1 MNPLQIIL
9 LVVVVIIAVT
19 ALSTYLVRKRY
30 YSQIDELDE
39 QKNKVLDYAPYEEL
53 KEVSEMNISG
63 QSSEVRNQLEDEWRQ
78 IESVKYPKLENY
90 LFEAEQAT
98 DRYRLNESKRNQEAA
113 EEAITE
119 IKDALDSLQHGL
131 QDLIKREQA
140 NLEKIDEIKKR
151 YHEVRKSLLAYSFS
165 FGPASESFE
174 DKLRLMENDFTEFSE
189 LTVSGDHEEANAIV
203 EQLSKN
209 IQETEDQMDQIPSL
223 LEQIDDVYAE
233 ELKDLAEGYDQM
245 IESGFLFPED
255 NVQEKINVLKNDKEL
270 IYEKI
275 RLLDLDEARIQ
286 TDKLADNIDA
296 LYQEMEDE
304 IEAKAAVS
312 DLLED
317 TKQAIYYLQDEYR
330 RLNGVAN
337 RISQSYILNHEE
349 EKKIASLNEQVKEAR
364 EEYDYI
370 QDRVKHQALP
380 YTVAYNKLEETF
392 NQLESHNESFLKISD
407 NLDNY
412 RAEEVALKKDMQEME
427 QDMYAMKRRL
437 ENERLPG
444 LPENYLEL
452 FFSTTDRIEQ
462 LSTELARP
470 KIQLIEIRRLHEMCQ
485 EDVTQLE
492 EMTEEVIRQV
502 ELTELVSQRLYRYK
516 DDHKG
521 VLETIRYSESLF
533 SEDYEYDT
541 ALRLVREKLE
551 NVDSG
556 AYKEIVQKYES
567 EKEG

>member
-30 YSQIDELDE
+30 YSQIDELDD

-255 NVQEKINVLKNDKEL
+255 NVQEKINVLENDKEL

-286 TDKLADNIDA
+286 TDKLADNIES

-392 NQLESHNESFLKISD
+392 NQLESYNESVLKISD

-444 LPENYLEL
+444 LPDNYLEL

-551 NVDSG
+551 NVDPG
-556 AYKEIVQKYES
+556 AYEEIVQKYES

>member
-189 LTVSGDHEEANAIV
+189 LTVSGDHEEANTIV
-203 EQLSKN
+203 EQLSKD

-392 NQLESHNESFLKISD
+392 NQLESYNESFLKISD

>member
-30 YSQIDELDE
+30 YSQIDELDD

-203 EQLSKN
+203 EQLSKD

-233 ELKDLAEGYDQM
+233 ELKDLEEGYNQM
-245 IESGFLFPED
+245 IEDGFLFPED

-286 TDKLADNIDA
+286 IDKLADNIDA

-412 RAEEVALKKDMQEME
+412 RAEEMALKKDMQEMK

>member
-30 YSQIDELDE
+30 YSQIDELDD

-245 IESGFLFPED
+245 TESGFLFPED
-255 NVQEKINVLKNDKEL
+255 NVQEKINVLENDKEL

-349 EKKIASLNEQVKEAR
+349 EKKIACLNEQVKEAR

-392 NQLESHNESFLKISD
+392 NQLESYNESFLKISD

-444 LPENYLEL
+444 LPDNYLEL

-551 NVDSG
+551 NVDPG
-556 AYKEIVQKYES
+556 AYEEIVQKYES

>member
-30 YSQIDELDE
+30 YSQIDELDD

-255 NVQEKINVLKNDKEL
+255 NVQEKINVLENDKEL

-286 TDKLADNIDA
+286 TDKLADNIES

-392 NQLESHNESFLKISD
+392 NQLESYNESVLKISD

-412 RAEEVALKKDMQEME
+412 RAEEMALKKDMQEMA

-444 LPENYLEL
+444 LPDNYLEL

-551 NVDSG
+551 NVDPG
-556 AYKEIVQKYES
+556 AYEEIVQKYES

>member
-255 NVQEKINVLKNDKEL
+255 NVQEKINVLENDKEL

-286 TDKLADNIDA
+286 TDKLADNIES

-392 NQLESHNESFLKISD
+392 NQLESYNESVLKISD

-444 LPENYLEL
+444 LPDNYLEL

-551 NVDSG
+551 NVDPG
-556 AYKEIVQKYES
+556 AYEEIVQKYES

>member
-30 YSQIDELDE
+30 YSQIDELDD

-255 NVQEKINVLKNDKEL
+255 NVQEKINVLENDKEL

-392 NQLESHNESFLKISD
+392 NQLESYNESVLKISD

-444 LPENYLEL
+444 LPDNYLEL

-551 NVDSG
+551 NVDPG
-556 AYKEIVQKYES
+556 AYEEIVQKYES

>member
-412 RAEEVALKKDMQEME
+412 RAEEMALKKDMQEME